1 MQLLERYNNALRR
14 TEDVTIT
21 QLNRILDNSF
31 NRLVRR
37 TRVHM
42 RIGAPAVDRNMAL
55 LQEFRQLIP
64 AFNPQRTD
72 AYDRVLRSLFRSAQG
87 NGLAV
92 ADEMLYELDPTRQR
106 IDVSI
111 PLEATVAAAAQA
123 KGYLRRHGE
132 TFATTA
138 TELVAQGVAEG
149 RPTDAITGDL
159 RLRLGVVKSR
169 ADVIAR
175 TESLRAYNTASNQY
189 YAANGIDLVLWYATA
204 DDRTCPICNAR
215 AGRIYKRAS
224 TNAPAH
230 PRCVLGD
237 TPITTGTIIAATRSW
252 YCGDVITVRTANGS
266 RLRITENHP
275 VATLRGWIPAHKLTN
290 SDEILSHS
298 GGIPSKSINVPDFN
312 QRPPTA
318 EQIFETLRATSCMPT
333 TCVEASP
340 MDFHGEGALHQGDI
354 EIVWADR
361 ELTFYDNTI
370 QHDFTH
376 DINLI
381 RTDIGLGLV
390 DPKCSLDL
398 LLLCVNAL
406 SGSNVGIFDEL
417 LPFFK
422 GGVSHANKHG
432 LRSSAWCDPHILEP
446 VNDGSARTSEMLRQL
461 LNTGASFVAPTKVVQ
476 IDRTPSVHPVPV
488 YDFTT
493 QSSTYIA
500 AGLFVHNCRCYLAPW
515 DSDLAAISPEYA
527 SLPQRHREEVSRVQ
541 TIGPADLNKAGV
553 FEQIAPQ
560 PLDSL

>member
-230 PRCVLGD
+230 PRC
-237 TPITTGTIIAATRSW
+237 
-252 YCGDVITVRTANGS
+252 
-266 RLRITENHP
+266 
-275 VATLRGWIPAHKLTN
+275 
-290 SDEILSHS
+290 
-298 GGIPSKSINVPDFN
+298 
-312 QRPPTA
+312 
-318 EQIFETLRATSCMPT
+318 
-333 TCVEASP
+333 
-340 MDFHGEGALHQGDI
+340 
-354 EIVWADR
+354 
-361 ELTFYDNTI
+361 
-370 QHDFTH
+370 
-376 DINLI
+376 
-381 RTDIGLGLV
+381 
-390 DPKCSLDL
+390 
-398 LLLCVNAL
+398 
-406 SGSNVGIFDEL
+406 
-417 LPFFK
+417 
-422 GGVSHANKHG
+422 
-432 LRSSAWCDPHILEP
+432 
-446 VNDGSARTSEMLRQL
+446 
-461 LNTGASFVAPTKVVQ
+461 
-476 IDRTPSVHPVPV
+476 
-488 YDFTT
+488 
-493 QSSTYIA
+493 
-500 AGLFVHNCRCYLAPW
+500 RCYLAPW
-515 DSDLAAISPEYA
+515 DSDLAAMSPEYA